1 MLLLNKAIVVD
12 SNNLRSATLNS
23 SVCLSQ
29 SKDSMSDVIKSIRF
43 LYLADSNKESYIS
56 AVTKVID
63 PNVNAANALEY
74 LVKKFPL
81 RQNIAL
87 IEITPD

>member
-29 SKDSMSDVIKSIRF
+29 SKDSMSDRKMSIHF
-43 LYLADSNKESYIS
+43 QYLADSNRERYIL
-56 AVTKVID
+56 AVTKVTD
-63 PNVNAANALEY
+63 PNVNASNALEY
-74 LVKKFPL
+74 LVKKYPL
-81 RQNIAL
+81 RQNIVL
-87 IEITPD
+87 IEMTLD

>member
-1 MLLLNKAIVVD
+1 VL
-12 SNNLRSATLNS
+12 
-23 SVCLSQ
+23 
-29 SKDSMSDVIKSIRF
+29 
-43 LYLADSNKESYIS
+43 S

-63 PNVNAANALEY
+63 PNGNAANALEY
-74 LVKKFPL
+74 LLKKFPL

>member
-1 MLLLNKAIVVD
+1 
-12 SNNLRSATLNS
+12 
-23 SVCLSQ
+23 
-29 SKDSMSDVIKSIRF
+29 MSDVIKSIRF
-43 LYLADSNKESYIS
+43 LYLADSNRESYIS

-81 RQNIAL
+81 RK
-87 IEITPD
+87 T

>member
-1 MLLLNKAIVVD
+1 
-12 SNNLRSATLNS
+12 
-23 SVCLSQ
+23 
-29 SKDSMSDVIKSIRF
+29 MSDVIKSIRF
-43 LYLADSNKESYIS
+43 LYLADSNSESYIS

-81 RQNIAL
+81 RQNIAF
-87 IEITPD
+87 IKITPD